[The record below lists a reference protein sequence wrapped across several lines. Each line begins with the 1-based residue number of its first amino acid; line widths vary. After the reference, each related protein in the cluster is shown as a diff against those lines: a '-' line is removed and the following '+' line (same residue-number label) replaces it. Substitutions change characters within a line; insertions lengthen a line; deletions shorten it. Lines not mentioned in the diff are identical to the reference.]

1 MPITTFELS
10 NFRLYEQAS
19 LHPDRRLT
27 ILVGANASGK
37 TSLLEAIHLLSTGR
51 TFRKANLEQLVRQG
65 ADGFAIRAEYQSMDG
80 KLLSRLAV
88 MQTREARQISIN
100 GSGGARQSELAQAL
114 PVLVVSPDSHF
125 EFQQNARERR
135 AVLDW
140 TLFHVEHGFHDNWSR
155 YQRTLAQR
163 NSALKDRKYGR
174 ATFSWDDE
182 LAELGEAL
190 QSSRENCLS
199 VVAEQFRSICAQLLP
214 SVAGLELRLDAG
226 WDKSAGL
233 VASLFDDRTRDLARG
248 FTHSGPHRSDLR
260 ILVDNKLSREKASH
274 GQNKLLVT
282 ALRLAQIQY
291 FFELTG
297 RECCLLV
304 DDLAAELD
312 LGNRTQL
319 VSYLAEMPVQ
329 VIITT
334 TEAEKFS
341 YRPWSSHKT
350 FHVKQGVVLE
360 VNNPEI
366 RHQFA

>member
-1 MPITTFELS
+1 MPITKFELS

-19 LHPDRRLT
+19 LQPDRRLT

-65 ADGFAIRAEYQSMDG
+65 ADRFAISAEYQPVDG
-80 KLLSRLAV
+80 KLPSRLAM
-88 MQTREARQISIN
+88 MQAKESRQISIN
-100 GSGGARQSELAQAL
+100 GSGGARQSEVAQSL
-114 PVLVVSPDSHF
+114 PVLVISPDSHF

-163 NSALKDRKYGR
+163 NSALKDKKYGR

-182 LAELGEAL
+182 LAQLGEAL

-199 VVAEQFRSICAQLLP
+199 AVAEQFRVICAQLMP
-214 SVAGLELRLDAG
+214 SVTGVELRLDAG
-226 WDKSAGL
+226 WDKSVGL
-233 VASLFDDRTRDLARG
+233 TASLFNDRTRDSARG

-260 ILVDNKLSREKASH
+260 IFVDNQSSREKASH

-282 ALRLAQIQY
+282 AVRLAQIQHV
-291 FFELTG
+291 FALTG

-312 LGNRTQL
+312 FGNRTRL
-319 VSYLAEMPVQ
+319 VSYMAEMPVQ
-329 VIITT
+329 VIITA

-341 YRPWSSHKT
+341 YGAWPSYKT
-350 FHVKQGVVLE
+350 FHVKQGFILD
-360 VNNPEI
+360 
-366 RHQFA
+366 A